1 MKRLIP
7 ALLLLSL
14 VFGYFIGLYV
24 TNSNRP
30 VIDNSGNKLDYVLNV
45 IDAKYVDQ
53 PNIQEI
59 IEKGIPK
66 IIAEL
71 DPHSAYIPQKEM
83 AAINEDLHGSFSG
96 IGIRFTIQEDTIH
109 IGEVIH
115 GGPSEQAGLLAGDRI
130 ITVND
135 TTFVGKGV
143 CTNDAA
149 MKKLKG
155 PKGSFVKLGVLR
167 YGDKNLHHFNIRRD
181 DVIIKSIESAYL
193 IDNKWGYIQVERF
206 GENTYSE
213 FMQSALT
220 LAGKYAHGFIIDLRG
235 NGGGYLEIAYEMA
248 NQLLKKDEMIVYTE
262 GRQNPKREFKADGNG
277 MLVNYP
283 VVILVD
289 ETSASASEI
298 LAGAIQDNDRGTV
311 IGRRTFGKG
320 LVQEQIPLED
330 GSALRLTVAR
340 YYTPSGRCIQKPY
353 TNGEGEKYA
362 LELIDRYNRGEFFN
376 ADSIQLDKSLEFKT
390 KKGRTVYGGGG
401 IMPDIFIPS
410 DTTLATN
417 YASEVLSKGHVAQFA
432 LKYATAKR
440 QALSKHTTYPALLG
454 ELKKEQLLNEFV
466 KIAEEKG
473 IARNNEEI
481 QTSREFLEKSIHG
494 SIIYHLLNMN
504 EYTKFNNVD
513 DPAILKAVEILN
525 NGQSYP

>member
-220 LAGKYAHGFIIDLRG
+220 LGRAQGRG
-235 NGGGYLEIAYEMA
+235 GTRARRA
-248 NQLLKKDEMIVYTE
+248 C
-262 GRQNPKREFKADGNG
+262 
-277 MLVNYP
+277 
-283 VVILVD
+283 
-289 ETSASASEI
+289 
-298 LAGAIQDNDRGTV
+298 GA
-311 IGRRTFGKG
+311 RRR
-320 LVQEQIPLED
+320 P
-330 GSALRLTVAR
+330 
-340 YYTPSGRCIQKPY
+340 
-353 TNGEGEKYA
+353 
-362 LELIDRYNRGEFFN
+362 
-376 ADSIQLDKSLEFKT
+376 
-390 KKGRTVYGGGG
+390 
-401 IMPDIFIPS
+401 
-410 DTTLATN
+410 
-417 YASEVLSKGHVAQFA
+417 
-432 LKYATAKR
+432 
-440 QALSKHTTYPALLG
+440 
-454 ELKKEQLLNEFV
+454 
-466 KIAEEKG
+466 
-473 IARNNEEI
+473 
-481 QTSREFLEKSIHG
+481 
-494 SIIYHLLNMN
+494 
-504 EYTKFNNVD
+504 
-513 DPAILKAVEILN
+513 
-525 NGQSYP
+525 